1 MRRRPSVASGSSV
14 TARRKP
20 EDPTAAF
27 FGVLA
32 ELDRDPLLRR
42 ANGTIRFDLTDGK
55 RVDRWLVSLEDG
67 EVTVSRANR
76 EADCVIRADK
86 ALFDEIVVGKANGTA
101 AVLRGAMT
109 IEGEM
114 ELMMLLRRVF
124 PGPRA
129 HASRSGN
136 GRRPS

>member
-1 MRRRPSVASGSSV
+1 VS
-14 TARRKP
+14 ARRKP
-20 EDPTAAF
+20 QDPTAEF

-32 ELDRDPLLRR
+32 ELDRDPRLGQ

-55 RVDRWLVSLEDG
+55 RVDRWLVSLKEG
-67 EVTVSRANR
+67 AVTVSRANR
-76 EADCVIRADK
+76 EANCVVRVDK
-86 ALFDEIVVGKANGTA
+86 ALFDEIAVGKANGTA
-101 AVLRGAMT
+101 AILRGAMT

-114 ELMMLLRRVF
+114 GLMLVLRRVF

-129 HASRSGN
+129 RAARSRN

>member
-1 MRRRPSVASGSSV
+1 VS
-14 TARRKP
+14 ARRKP
-20 EDPTAAF
+20 QDPTAEF

-32 ELDRDPLLRR
+32 ELDRDPRLGQ

-67 EVTVSRANR
+67 AVTVSRANR
-76 EADCVIRADK
+76 KANCVVRVDK
-86 ALFDEIVVGKANGTA
+86 ALFDEIAVGKANGTA
-101 AVLRGAMT
+101 AILRGAMT
-109 IEGEM
+109 IEGDM
-114 ELMMLLRRVF
+114 GLMLVLRRVF

-129 HASRSGN
+129 RAARSRN